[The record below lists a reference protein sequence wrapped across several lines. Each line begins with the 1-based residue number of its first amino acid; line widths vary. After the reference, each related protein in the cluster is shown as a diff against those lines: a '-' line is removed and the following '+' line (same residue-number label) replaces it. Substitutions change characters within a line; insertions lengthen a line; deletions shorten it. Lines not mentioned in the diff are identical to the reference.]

1 MILLFKKFLFLFL
14 KGADGKV
21 IPLSAPTLQ
30 KLVAVGAIKPGLQI
44 ATPEVGAIG
53 STSGKEGGE
62 MTATAGEAGPGVV
75 RVVRQVAVQGQQQ
88 VQSLVFNLYSTIP
101 NPSF

>member
-1 MILLFKKFLFLFL
+1 M
-14 KGADGKV
+14 
-21 IPLSAPTLQ
+21 
-30 KLVAVGAIKPGLQI
+30 AVGAIKPGLQI

-53 STSGKEGGE
+53 SSSSSSKEGGE

-88 VQSLVFNLYSTIP
+88 VQSLVFN
-101 NPSF
+101 PSQ

>member
-1 MILLFKKFLFLFL
+1 M
-14 KGADGKV
+14 
-21 IPLSAPTLQ
+21 
-30 KLVAVGAIKPGLQI
+30 AVGAIKPGLQI

-53 STSGKEGGE
+53 SSSTSNSKEGGE

-88 VQSLVFNLYSTIP
+88 VQSLVFN
-101 NPSF
+101 PSQ

>member
-1 MILLFKKFLFLFL
+1 M
-14 KGADGKV
+14 
-21 IPLSAPTLQ
+21 
-30 KLVAVGAIKPGLQI
+30 AVGAIKPGLQI

-53 STSGKEGGE
+53 SSSSSSSSKEGGE

-88 VQSLVFNLYSTIP
+88 VQSLVFHP
-101 NPSF
+101 